1 MGSVVDEGAEIEG
14 FVEIGGE
21 RDGGRGFGRGERGLA
36 RVEEDELV
44 RTIGPVLAQV
54 EESE

>member
-1 MGSVVDEGAEIEG
+1 MGSVVDEGAEIES

-21 RDGGRGFGRGERGLA
+21 RDGGRGFGRQERGLA

-54 EESE
+54 EESK